1 MADTYTATLDNGQ
14 TTETVEL
21 ELIAGEPQ
29 KSFARASTVNGE
41 EIELVWEL
49 DLGAPEYT
57 YRPQSLAN
65 HDYS

>member
-29 KSFARASTVNGE
+29 KSFTRASEVNGE
-41 EIELVWEL
+41 EVELLWEL
-49 DLGAPEYT
+49 DQDSPDYT
-57 YRPQSLAN
+57 YRPQFLAN
-65 HDYS
+65 HDYN